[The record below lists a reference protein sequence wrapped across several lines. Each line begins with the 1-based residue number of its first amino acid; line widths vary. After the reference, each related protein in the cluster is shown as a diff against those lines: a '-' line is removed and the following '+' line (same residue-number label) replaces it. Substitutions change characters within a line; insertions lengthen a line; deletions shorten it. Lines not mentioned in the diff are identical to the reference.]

1 MLCRVLH
8 LRQIAVS
15 KGSVGGTERQEYA
28 SQSDLAQLHL
38 GAKVD
43 PGLKLKSMEL
53 RGSISILSLFDV
65 CEEIRLKDLPPFIQ
79 GKAVTPSFKHT
90 APEYVRFERPPVVE
104 AIEPV
109 VIQSGERFD
118 ATLQY
123 YDYGVISLLLRFPF
137 ACDWKGLQEL
147 AARWVSG
154 TTFDELARRI
164 VREKVAVMR
173 PALVRPYESWLD
185 EDYSIFHVLSDP
197 GMESTKVIA
206 KHGQEIAQI
215 VRGETGMLS
224 DSERAEV
231 MQASMSYYPYD
242 LTVVGWNAAFVLD
255 TEQGGE
261 ATRLLLEYAN
271 SQLLQFRHYDE
282 LLTRELR
289 EVYRFIQR
297 RAGVFAGWRMR
308 PAATR
313 LRTIVLEVTEL
324 TERTTAA
331 LKFVGDMFTA
341 RLYKMCVARIGVSDF
356 QALVADKLRTAEE
369 LYSVMIDQFQQSRG
383 FVLELMVVIILIIE
397 LAFVFRG
404 K

>member
-1 MLCRVLH
+1 MLRLYGEAGH
-8 LRQIAVS
+8 
-15 KGSVGGTERQEYA
+15 
-28 SQSDLAQLHL
+28 
-38 GAKVD
+38 
-43 PGLKLKSMEL
+43 GLTLNFMEL
-53 RGSISILSLFDV
+53 HGAISILSLYDV
-65 CEEIRLKDLPPFIQ
+65 CEEIRLKELAPFIQ
-79 GKAVTPSFKHT
+79 GKVVTPSFKHT

-104 AIEPV
+104 VIDPV
-109 VIQSGERFD
+109 VIESGERFD
-118 ATLQY
+118 AALQY

-137 ACDWKGLQEL
+137 SCDWKGLQDL

-154 TTFDELARRI
+154 TTFDELSRRL
-164 VREKVAVMR
+164 VRERVAAMR
-173 PALVRPYESWLD
+173 SALVRPYESWLD
-185 EDYSIFHVLSDP
+185 EDYCVFHVLSGPGTDP
-197 GMESTKVIA
+197 AAKLLA
-206 KHGQEIAQI
+206 KHSQEIAQI
-215 VRGETGMLS
+215 VRGETGELS
-224 DSERAEV
+224 ESERAEV

-282 LLTRELR
+282 MLTRELR
-289 EVYRFIQR
+289 EVYRFIER
-297 RAGVFAGWRMR
+297 KAGVFAGWRMR
-308 PAATR
+308 PAASR

-369 LYSVMIDQFQQSRG
+369 LYSVTIDQFQQARG
-383 FVLELMVVIILIIE
+383 FVLEVMVVIILIIE
-397 LAFVFRG
+397 LAFLFRG

>member
-1 MLCRVLH
+1 
-8 LRQIAVS
+8 
-15 KGSVGGTERQEYA
+15 
-28 SQSDLAQLHL
+28 
-38 GAKVD
+38 
-43 PGLKLKSMEL
+43 MEL
-53 RGSISILSLFDV
+53 RGSISILSLYDV
-65 CEEIRLKDLPPFIQ
+65 CEEIRLKELAPFIQ
-79 GKAVTPSFKHT
+79 GRAVTPSFKHT
-90 APEYVRFERPPVVE
+90 APEYVRFEQPPVIQP
-104 AIEPV
+104 IEPI
-109 VIQSGERFD
+109 VIETGERFD
-118 ATLQY
+118 ASLHY

-137 ACDWKGLQEL
+137 CCDWKGVQEL
-147 AARWVSG
+147 AARWVSS
-154 TTFDELARRI
+154 TTFDELSRRI
-164 VREKVAVMR
+164 IQERVAVIR
-173 PALVRPYESWLD
+173 PALVRVYENWLD
-185 EDYSIFHVLSDP
+185 EDYCIFHVLSGTGIEP
-197 GMESTKVIA
+197 ASKVIA
-206 KHGQEIAQI
+206 NHSQEIAQI
-215 VRGETGMLS
+215 VRGEAGVLS
-224 DSERAEV
+224 ESERAEV
-231 MQASMSYYPYD
+231 MQASMSYYPND

-261 ATRLLLEYAN
+261 ATRLLLEYVN

-289 EVYRFIQR
+289 EVYRFIER
-297 RAGVFAGWRMR
+297 RAGVLVGWRMR

-356 QALVADKLRTAEE
+356 QALVADKLKTAEE
-369 LYSVMIDQFQQSRG
+369 LYAVMIDQFQQARG

>member
-1 MLCRVLH
+1 
-8 LRQIAVS
+8 
-15 KGSVGGTERQEYA
+15 
-28 SQSDLAQLHL
+28 
-38 GAKVD
+38 
-43 PGLKLKSMEL
+43 MEL
-53 RGSISILSLFDV
+53 LGSISILSLYDV
-65 CEEIRLKDLPPFIQ
+65 CEEIRLKELPPFIR
-79 GKAVTPSFKHT
+79 GRVVTPSFKHT
-90 APEYVRFERPPVVE
+90 APEYVRFERPPVIE
-104 AIEPV
+104 AIEPI
-109 VIQSGERFD
+109 VIESGERFD
-118 ATLQY
+118 AALQY

-137 ACDWKGLQEL
+137 TCEWKGLREL
-147 AARWVSG
+147 AARWVSSN
-154 TTFDELARRI
+154 TFDELSRRI
-164 VREKVAVMR
+164 VGERVAAMR
-173 PALVRPYESWLD
+173 PALVRPYETWLD
-185 EDYSIFHVLSDP
+185 EDYWIFHVLSGP
-197 GMESTKVIA
+197 GMEPAAEIIA
-206 KHGQEIAQI
+206 KHSQEIAQI
-215 VRGETGMLS
+215 VRGETGVLS
-224 DSERAEV
+224 EGERAEV

-282 LLTRELR
+282 LLTRQLR
-289 EVYRFIQR
+289 EVYRFIER
-297 RAGVFAGWRMR
+297 RAGVLAGWRMR

-341 RLYKMCVARIGVSDF
+341 RLYKMCVARIGVTDF
-356 QALVADKLRTAEE
+356 QALVADKLRTAED
-369 LYSVMIDQFQQSRG
+369 LYSVMIDQFQQARG

>member
-1 MLCRVLH
+1 
-8 LRQIAVS
+8 
-15 KGSVGGTERQEYA
+15 
-28 SQSDLAQLHL
+28 
-38 GAKVD
+38 
-43 PGLKLKSMEL
+43 MEL
-53 RGSISILSLFDV
+53 HGSISILSLYDV
-65 CEEIRLKDLPPFIQ
+65 CEEIRLTELAPFIQ

-90 APEYVRFERPPVVE
+90 APEYVRFERPPVIEV
-104 AIEPV
+104 IEPI

-118 ATLQY
+118 ASLQY

-137 ACDWKGLQEL
+137 KCDWKGLQEL
-147 AARWVSG
+147 AARWVSS
-154 TTFDELARRI
+154 TTFDELSRRM
-164 VREKVAVMR
+164 VQQRVEAMR
-173 PALVRPYESWLD
+173 SALVRPYESWLD
-185 EDYSIFHVLSDP
+185 EDYSIFHVLSGP
-197 GMESTKVIA
+197 EMEPAAKIIA

-215 VRGETGMLS
+215 VRGEAGTLS
-224 DSERAEV
+224 ESERAEV
-231 MQASMSYYPYD
+231 LQASISYYPND

-289 EVYRFIQR
+289 DVYRFIER

-356 QALVADKLRTAEE
+356 QALVADKLKTAED
-369 LYSVMIDQFQQSRG
+369 LYSVMIDQFQQARG
-383 FVLELMVVIILIIE
+383 FVLEVMVVIILIIE
-397 LAFVFRG
+397 LAFVFQG

>member
-1 MLCRVLH
+1 
-8 LRQIAVS
+8 
-15 KGSVGGTERQEYA
+15 
-28 SQSDLAQLHL
+28 
-38 GAKVD
+38 
-43 PGLKLKSMEL
+43 MEL
-53 RGSISILSLFDV
+53 RGSISILSLYDV
-65 CEEIRLKDLPPFIQ
+65 CEEIRLKELPPFIR

-90 APEYVRFERPPVVE
+90 APEYVRFERPPVIE

-109 VIQSGERFD
+109 VIQSGECFD
-118 ATLQY
+118 AALQY

-137 ACDWKGLQEL
+137 RCEWKGLQEL
-147 AARWVSG
+147 AAQWVSSS
-154 TTFDELARRI
+154 TFDELSRQI
-164 VREKVAVMR
+164 VRERAAAIR
-173 PALVRPYESWLD
+173 PALVRPYEHWLD
-185 EDYSIFHVLSDP
+185 EDYCIFHVLCGP
-197 GMESTKVIA
+197 GMEPAAKILA
-206 KHGQEIAQI
+206 KHSEDIAQI
-215 VRGETGMLS
+215 VRGETGVLS
-224 DSERAEV
+224 ESERAEV
-231 MQASMSYYPYD
+231 MQASMSYYPND
-242 LTVVGWNAAFVLD
+242 LTVIGWNAAFVLD

-289 EVYRFIQR
+289 EVYRFIER

-341 RLYKMCVARIGVSDF
+341 RLYKLSVARIGVADF
-356 QALVADKLRTAEE
+356 QMLVADKLRTAED
-369 LYSVMIDQFQQSRG
+369 LYSVMIDQFQQARG
-383 FVLELMVVIILIIE
+383 FVLEVMVVIILIIE